1 MLVSKKNREEVY
13 QYLFKEGVLV
23 AKKDPGSKHPKMDVQ
38 NLVVIELMRGFASK
52 GFVKEQY
59 AWRHYYWSFSSL
71 KCVI

>member
-23 AKKDPGSKHPKMDVQ
+23 AKKEPGSKHPKMDVQ
-38 NLVVIELMRGFASK
+38 NLVVIELMRGFTSK

-59 AWRHYYWSFSSL
+59 AWRHYYWSFSLL